1 MVDAGL
7 VDTGVEVVELGHV
20 GMGDASLGNAAPL
33 AWISDL
39 RAIMPA
45 YRLAGSVQLTVT

>member
-7 VDTGVEVVELGHV
+7 EVVELGYV
-20 GMGDASLGNAAPL
+20 GEGDASLGNAAPL

-39 RAIMPA
+39 RAILPT
-45 YRLAGSVQLTVT
+45 YRLTGSVQLTVT